1 MALSLADKGYAVGL
15 LDADIYGPSQPV
27 LLKASSEEIDVK
39 DNKLLIPL
47 NKKGIKFVS
56 MGLIARGQKPV
67 IWRGPMVSGAVM
79 QLMSQTDWQELD
91 YLIIDTPPGTGDVQL
106 TLLQRLPLN
115 GALVVTTPQ
124 EVSTSDTRKGIEM
137 IKRLELPILGLI
149 ENMSF
154 FQPIDSMK
162 KYFIF
167 GKGGGQNLAKEY
179 GLELLSEIPLLEKKE
194 FVILYE
200 LSNYKLVF
208 DSIAK
213 KVIKNM
219 EIIKKS
225 VSPNYPSKKSMKKL
239 FPLLITLVFN
249 PFLIAENDPF
259 EEINRTTLKVN
270 KKLDKVIATPVAKLY
285 QKITPDF
292 IEIGIYNSISNVDD
306 INISLNNIL
315 QGKIK
320 DGLSD
325 MARFTVNSTLGLAGF
340 IDVASKMGLKKH
352 DEDFGQTLAVW
363 GVPRGP
369 YIMLPGLGPSSLRE
383 MVGMIPDA
391 FLSPSIVIEHE
402 PTVYSLKFLDLIDTR
417 ARYLGLESIVIGDEY
432 LFIKD
437 AYYQNRDYDIK
448 DGEVKDDFDSFDDF

>member
-1 MALSLADKGYAVGL
+1 MSNKRPNKEAMVRVPETLRRVKNIIGVFSAKGGVGKSEISLNLALSLANKGYAVGL

-27 LLKASSEEIDVK
+27 LLEASSEEIDVK
-39 DNKLLIPL
+39 DNKLLVPL

-124 EVSTSDTRKGIEM
+124 EVSISDTRKGIEM

-154 FQPIDSMK
+154 FQPSDSKK

-200 LSNYKLVF
+200 LSDYKLIF

-213 KVIKNM
+213 KVIKKM

-225 VSPNYPSKKSMKKL
+225 VSQIIPQKK
-239 FPLLITLVFN
+239 V
-249 PFLIAENDPF
+249 
-259 EEINRTTLKVN
+259 
-270 KKLDKVIATPVAKLY
+270 
-285 QKITPDF
+285 
-292 IEIGIYNSISNVDD
+292 
-306 INISLNNIL
+306 
-315 QGKIK
+315 
-320 DGLSD
+320 
-325 MARFTVNSTLGLAGF
+325 
-340 IDVASKMGLKKH
+340 
-352 DEDFGQTLAVW
+352 
-363 GVPRGP
+363 
-369 YIMLPGLGPSSLRE
+369 
-383 MVGMIPDA
+383 
-391 FLSPSIVIEHE
+391 
-402 PTVYSLKFLDLIDTR
+402 
-417 ARYLGLESIVIGDEY
+417 
-432 LFIKD
+432 
-437 AYYQNRDYDIK
+437 
-448 DGEVKDDFDSFDDF
+448 

>member
-1 MALSLADKGYAVGL
+1 MSNKRPNKEAMVRVPETLRRVKNIIGVFSAKGGVGKSEVSLNLALSLADKGYAVGL

-79 QLMSQTDWQELD
+79 QLMSQTYWQELD

-137 IKRLELPILGLI
+137 IKRLELPILGLV

-154 FQPIDSMK
+154 FQPSDSKK

-200 LSNYKLVF
+200 LSDYQLIF

-219 EIIKKS
+219 DIIKKS
-225 VSPNYPSKKSMKKL
+225 VSQIIPQKK
-239 FPLLITLVFN
+239 V
-249 PFLIAENDPF
+249 
-259 EEINRTTLKVN
+259 
-270 KKLDKVIATPVAKLY
+270 
-285 QKITPDF
+285 
-292 IEIGIYNSISNVDD
+292 
-306 INISLNNIL
+306 
-315 QGKIK
+315 
-320 DGLSD
+320 
-325 MARFTVNSTLGLAGF
+325 
-340 IDVASKMGLKKH
+340 
-352 DEDFGQTLAVW
+352 
-363 GVPRGP
+363 
-369 YIMLPGLGPSSLRE
+369 
-383 MVGMIPDA
+383 
-391 FLSPSIVIEHE
+391 
-402 PTVYSLKFLDLIDTR
+402 
-417 ARYLGLESIVIGDEY
+417 
-432 LFIKD
+432 
-437 AYYQNRDYDIK
+437 
-448 DGEVKDDFDSFDDF
+448 

>member
-1 MALSLADKGYAVGL
+1 MSNKRPNKEAMVRVPETLRRVKNIIGVFSAKGGVGKSEISLNLALSLANKGYAVGL

-27 LLKASSEEIDVK
+27 LLEASSEEIDVK
-39 DNKLLIPL
+39 DNKLLVPL

-124 EVSTSDTRKGIEM
+124 EVSISDTRKGIEM

-154 FQPIDSMK
+154 FQPSDSK
-162 KYFIF
+162 KRYFIF

-200 LSNYKLVF
+200 LSDYKLIF

-225 VSPNYPSKKSMKKL
+225 VSQIIPQKK
-239 FPLLITLVFN
+239 V
-249 PFLIAENDPF
+249 
-259 EEINRTTLKVN
+259 
-270 KKLDKVIATPVAKLY
+270 
-285 QKITPDF
+285 
-292 IEIGIYNSISNVDD
+292 
-306 INISLNNIL
+306 
-315 QGKIK
+315 
-320 DGLSD
+320 
-325 MARFTVNSTLGLAGF
+325 
-340 IDVASKMGLKKH
+340 
-352 DEDFGQTLAVW
+352 
-363 GVPRGP
+363 
-369 YIMLPGLGPSSLRE
+369 
-383 MVGMIPDA
+383 
-391 FLSPSIVIEHE
+391 
-402 PTVYSLKFLDLIDTR
+402 
-417 ARYLGLESIVIGDEY
+417 
-432 LFIKD
+432 
-437 AYYQNRDYDIK
+437 
-448 DGEVKDDFDSFDDF
+448 

>member
-1 MALSLADKGYAVGL
+1 MSNKRPNKEAMVRVPETLRRVKNIIGVFSAKGGVGKSEVSLNLALSLADKGYAVGL

-39 DNKLLIPL
+39 DDKLLIPL

-91 YLIIDTPPGTGDVQL
+91 YLILDTPPGTGDVQL

-137 IKRLELPILGLI
+137 IKRLELPILGLV

-154 FQPIDSMK
+154 FQPSDSKK

-200 LSNYKLVF
+200 LSDYKLIF

-225 VSPNYPSKKSMKKL
+225 VSQIIPQKK
-239 FPLLITLVFN
+239 V
-249 PFLIAENDPF
+249 
-259 EEINRTTLKVN
+259 
-270 KKLDKVIATPVAKLY
+270 
-285 QKITPDF
+285 
-292 IEIGIYNSISNVDD
+292 
-306 INISLNNIL
+306 
-315 QGKIK
+315 
-320 DGLSD
+320 
-325 MARFTVNSTLGLAGF
+325 
-340 IDVASKMGLKKH
+340 
-352 DEDFGQTLAVW
+352 
-363 GVPRGP
+363 
-369 YIMLPGLGPSSLRE
+369 
-383 MVGMIPDA
+383 
-391 FLSPSIVIEHE
+391 
-402 PTVYSLKFLDLIDTR
+402 
-417 ARYLGLESIVIGDEY
+417 
-432 LFIKD
+432 
-437 AYYQNRDYDIK
+437 
-448 DGEVKDDFDSFDDF
+448 

>member
-1 MALSLADKGYAVGL
+1 MSNKRPNKEAMVRVPETLRRVKNIIGVFSAKGGVGKSEVSLNLALSLADKGYAVGL

-137 IKRLELPILGLI
+137 IKRLELPILGLV

-154 FQPIDSMK
+154 FQPSDSKK

-179 GLELLSEIPLLEKKE
+179 GLDLLSEIPLLEKKE

-200 LSNYKLVF
+200 LSDYKLIF
-208 DSIAK
+208 DSIAS
-213 KVIKNM
+213 KVIKKM
-219 EIIKKS
+219 EEVKKS
-225 VSPNYPSKKSMKKL
+225 ISQIIPQKK
-239 FPLLITLVFN
+239 V
-249 PFLIAENDPF
+249 
-259 EEINRTTLKVN
+259 
-270 KKLDKVIATPVAKLY
+270 
-285 QKITPDF
+285 
-292 IEIGIYNSISNVDD
+292 
-306 INISLNNIL
+306 
-315 QGKIK
+315 
-320 DGLSD
+320 
-325 MARFTVNSTLGLAGF
+325 
-340 IDVASKMGLKKH
+340 
-352 DEDFGQTLAVW
+352 
-363 GVPRGP
+363 
-369 YIMLPGLGPSSLRE
+369 
-383 MVGMIPDA
+383 
-391 FLSPSIVIEHE
+391 
-402 PTVYSLKFLDLIDTR
+402 
-417 ARYLGLESIVIGDEY
+417 
-432 LFIKD
+432 
-437 AYYQNRDYDIK
+437 
-448 DGEVKDDFDSFDDF
+448 

>member
-1 MALSLADKGYAVGL
+1 MSNKRPNKEAMVRVPETLRRVKNIIGVFSAKGGVGKSEVSLNLALSLADKGYAVGL

-124 EVSTSDTRKGIEM
+124 EVSISDTRKGIEM
-137 IKRLELPILGLI
+137 IKKLELPILGLI

-154 FQPIDSMK
+154 FQPSDSKK

-200 LSNYKLVF
+200 LSDYKLIF

-225 VSPNYPSKKSMKKL
+225 VSQIIPQKK
-239 FPLLITLVFN
+239 V
-249 PFLIAENDPF
+249 
-259 EEINRTTLKVN
+259 
-270 KKLDKVIATPVAKLY
+270 
-285 QKITPDF
+285 
-292 IEIGIYNSISNVDD
+292 
-306 INISLNNIL
+306 
-315 QGKIK
+315 
-320 DGLSD
+320 
-325 MARFTVNSTLGLAGF
+325 
-340 IDVASKMGLKKH
+340 
-352 DEDFGQTLAVW
+352 
-363 GVPRGP
+363 
-369 YIMLPGLGPSSLRE
+369 
-383 MVGMIPDA
+383 
-391 FLSPSIVIEHE
+391 
-402 PTVYSLKFLDLIDTR
+402 
-417 ARYLGLESIVIGDEY
+417 
-432 LFIKD
+432 
-437 AYYQNRDYDIK
+437 
-448 DGEVKDDFDSFDDF
+448 

>member
-1 MALSLADKGYAVGL
+1 MSNKRPNKEAMVRVPETLRRVNNIIGVFSAKGGVGKSEISLNLALSLADKGYAVGL

-137 IKRLELPILGLI
+137 IKRLELPILGLV

-154 FQPIDSMK
+154 FQPSDSKK

-200 LSNYKLVF
+200 LSDYKLIF

-225 VSPNYPSKKSMKKL
+225 VSQIIPQKK
-239 FPLLITLVFN
+239 V
-249 PFLIAENDPF
+249 
-259 EEINRTTLKVN
+259 
-270 KKLDKVIATPVAKLY
+270 
-285 QKITPDF
+285 
-292 IEIGIYNSISNVDD
+292 
-306 INISLNNIL
+306 
-315 QGKIK
+315 
-320 DGLSD
+320 
-325 MARFTVNSTLGLAGF
+325 
-340 IDVASKMGLKKH
+340 
-352 DEDFGQTLAVW
+352 
-363 GVPRGP
+363 
-369 YIMLPGLGPSSLRE
+369 
-383 MVGMIPDA
+383 
-391 FLSPSIVIEHE
+391 
-402 PTVYSLKFLDLIDTR
+402 
-417 ARYLGLESIVIGDEY
+417 
-432 LFIKD
+432 
-437 AYYQNRDYDIK
+437 
-448 DGEVKDDFDSFDDF
+448 

>member
-1 MALSLADKGYAVGL
+1 MSNKRPNKEAMVRVPETLRRVKNIIGVFSAKGGVGKSEVSLNLALSLADKGYAVGL

-47 NKKGIKFVS
+47 NKQGIKFVS

-124 EVSTSDTRKGIEM
+124 EVSISDTRKGIEM

-154 FQPIDSMK
+154 FQPSDSKK

-200 LSNYKLVF
+200 LSDYKLIF

-225 VSPNYPSKKSMKKL
+225 VSQIIPQKK
-239 FPLLITLVFN
+239 V
-249 PFLIAENDPF
+249 
-259 EEINRTTLKVN
+259 
-270 KKLDKVIATPVAKLY
+270 
-285 QKITPDF
+285 
-292 IEIGIYNSISNVDD
+292 
-306 INISLNNIL
+306 
-315 QGKIK
+315 
-320 DGLSD
+320 
-325 MARFTVNSTLGLAGF
+325 
-340 IDVASKMGLKKH
+340 
-352 DEDFGQTLAVW
+352 
-363 GVPRGP
+363 
-369 YIMLPGLGPSSLRE
+369 
-383 MVGMIPDA
+383 
-391 FLSPSIVIEHE
+391 
-402 PTVYSLKFLDLIDTR
+402 
-417 ARYLGLESIVIGDEY
+417 
-432 LFIKD
+432 
-437 AYYQNRDYDIK
+437 
-448 DGEVKDDFDSFDDF
+448 

>member
-1 MALSLADKGYAVGL
+1 MSNKRPNKEAMVRVPETLRRVKNIIGVFSAKGGVGKSEISLNLALSLADKGYAVGL

-154 FQPIDSMK
+154 FQPSDSKK

-219 EIIKKS
+219 DIIKKS
-225 VSPNYPSKKSMKKL
+225 VSQIIPQKK
-239 FPLLITLVFN
+239 V
-249 PFLIAENDPF
+249 
-259 EEINRTTLKVN
+259 
-270 KKLDKVIATPVAKLY
+270 
-285 QKITPDF
+285 
-292 IEIGIYNSISNVDD
+292 
-306 INISLNNIL
+306 
-315 QGKIK
+315 
-320 DGLSD
+320 
-325 MARFTVNSTLGLAGF
+325 
-340 IDVASKMGLKKH
+340 
-352 DEDFGQTLAVW
+352 
-363 GVPRGP
+363 
-369 YIMLPGLGPSSLRE
+369 
-383 MVGMIPDA
+383 
-391 FLSPSIVIEHE
+391 
-402 PTVYSLKFLDLIDTR
+402 
-417 ARYLGLESIVIGDEY
+417 
-432 LFIKD
+432 
-437 AYYQNRDYDIK
+437 
-448 DGEVKDDFDSFDDF
+448 

>member
-1 MALSLADKGYAVGL
+1 MSNKRPNKEAMVRVPETLRRVKNIIGVFSAKGGVGKSEISLNLALSLANKGYAVGL

-27 LLKASSEEIDVK
+27 LLEASSEEIDVK

-124 EVSTSDTRKGIEM
+124 EVSISDTRKGIEM

-154 FQPIDSMK
+154 FQPSDSKK

-200 LSNYKLVF
+200 LSDYKLIF

-225 VSPNYPSKKSMKKL
+225 VSQIIPQKK
-239 FPLLITLVFN
+239 V
-249 PFLIAENDPF
+249 
-259 EEINRTTLKVN
+259 
-270 KKLDKVIATPVAKLY
+270 
-285 QKITPDF
+285 
-292 IEIGIYNSISNVDD
+292 
-306 INISLNNIL
+306 
-315 QGKIK
+315 
-320 DGLSD
+320 
-325 MARFTVNSTLGLAGF
+325 
-340 IDVASKMGLKKH
+340 
-352 DEDFGQTLAVW
+352 
-363 GVPRGP
+363 
-369 YIMLPGLGPSSLRE
+369 
-383 MVGMIPDA
+383 
-391 FLSPSIVIEHE
+391 
-402 PTVYSLKFLDLIDTR
+402 
-417 ARYLGLESIVIGDEY
+417 
-432 LFIKD
+432 
-437 AYYQNRDYDIK
+437 
-448 DGEVKDDFDSFDDF
+448 

>member
-1 MALSLADKGYAVGL
+1 MSNKRPNKEAMVRVPETLRRVKNIIGVFSAKGGVGKSEISLNLALSLADKGYAVGL

-124 EVSTSDTRKGIEM
+124 EVSISDTRKGIEM
-137 IKRLELPILGLI
+137 IKKLELPILGLI

-154 FQPIDSMK
+154 FQPSDSKK

-200 LSNYKLVF
+200 LSDYKLIF

-225 VSPNYPSKKSMKKL
+225 VSQIIPQKK
-239 FPLLITLVFN
+239 V
-249 PFLIAENDPF
+249 
-259 EEINRTTLKVN
+259 
-270 KKLDKVIATPVAKLY
+270 
-285 QKITPDF
+285 
-292 IEIGIYNSISNVDD
+292 
-306 INISLNNIL
+306 
-315 QGKIK
+315 
-320 DGLSD
+320 
-325 MARFTVNSTLGLAGF
+325 
-340 IDVASKMGLKKH
+340 
-352 DEDFGQTLAVW
+352 
-363 GVPRGP
+363 
-369 YIMLPGLGPSSLRE
+369 
-383 MVGMIPDA
+383 
-391 FLSPSIVIEHE
+391 
-402 PTVYSLKFLDLIDTR
+402 
-417 ARYLGLESIVIGDEY
+417 
-432 LFIKD
+432 
-437 AYYQNRDYDIK
+437 
-448 DGEVKDDFDSFDDF
+448 

>member
-1 MALSLADKGYAVGL
+1 MSNKRPNKEAMVRVPETLRRVKNIIGVFSAKGGVGKSEISLNLALSLANKGYAVGL

-27 LLKASSEEIDVK
+27 LLEASSEEIDVK

-124 EVSTSDTRKGIEM
+124 EVSISDTRKGIEM
-137 IKRLELPILGLI
+137 IKKLELPILGLI

-154 FQPIDSMK
+154 FQPSDSKK

-200 LSNYKLVF
+200 LSDYKLIF

-225 VSPNYPSKKSMKKL
+225 VSQIIPQKK
-239 FPLLITLVFN
+239 V
-249 PFLIAENDPF
+249 
-259 EEINRTTLKVN
+259 
-270 KKLDKVIATPVAKLY
+270 
-285 QKITPDF
+285 
-292 IEIGIYNSISNVDD
+292 
-306 INISLNNIL
+306 
-315 QGKIK
+315 
-320 DGLSD
+320 
-325 MARFTVNSTLGLAGF
+325 
-340 IDVASKMGLKKH
+340 
-352 DEDFGQTLAVW
+352 
-363 GVPRGP
+363 
-369 YIMLPGLGPSSLRE
+369 
-383 MVGMIPDA
+383 
-391 FLSPSIVIEHE
+391 
-402 PTVYSLKFLDLIDTR
+402 
-417 ARYLGLESIVIGDEY
+417 
-432 LFIKD
+432 
-437 AYYQNRDYDIK
+437 
-448 DGEVKDDFDSFDDF
+448 

>member
-1 MALSLADKGYAVGL
+1 MSNKRPNKEAMVRVPETLRRVKNIIGVFSAKGGVGKSEVSLNLALSLANKGYAVGL

-27 LLKASSEEIDVK
+27 LLEASSEEIDVK
-39 DNKLLIPL
+39 DNKLLVPL

-91 YLIIDTPPGTGDVQL
+91 YLILDTPPGTGDVQL

-137 IKRLELPILGLI
+137 IKRLELPILGLV

-154 FQPIDSMK
+154 FQPSDSKK

-200 LSNYKLVF
+200 LSDYKLIF

-225 VSPNYPSKKSMKKL
+225 ISQIIPQKK
-239 FPLLITLVFN
+239 V
-249 PFLIAENDPF
+249 
-259 EEINRTTLKVN
+259 
-270 KKLDKVIATPVAKLY
+270 
-285 QKITPDF
+285 
-292 IEIGIYNSISNVDD
+292 
-306 INISLNNIL
+306 
-315 QGKIK
+315 
-320 DGLSD
+320 
-325 MARFTVNSTLGLAGF
+325 
-340 IDVASKMGLKKH
+340 
-352 DEDFGQTLAVW
+352 
-363 GVPRGP
+363 
-369 YIMLPGLGPSSLRE
+369 
-383 MVGMIPDA
+383 
-391 FLSPSIVIEHE
+391 
-402 PTVYSLKFLDLIDTR
+402 
-417 ARYLGLESIVIGDEY
+417 
-432 LFIKD
+432 
-437 AYYQNRDYDIK
+437 
-448 DGEVKDDFDSFDDF
+448 

>member
-1 MALSLADKGYAVGL
+1 MSNKRPNKEAMVRVPETLRRVKNIIGVFSAKGGVGKSEVSLNLALSLADKGYAVGL

-79 QLMSQTDWQELD
+79 QLMSQTDWQEVD
-91 YLIIDTPPGTGDVQL
+91 YLINDTPPGTGDVHL

-137 IKRLELPILGLI
+137 IKRLELPILGLV

-154 FQPIDSMK
+154 FQPSDSKK

-179 GLELLSEIPLLEKKE
+179 GLDLLSEIPLLEKKE

-200 LSNYKLVF
+200 LSGYKLIF

-225 VSPNYPSKKSMKKL
+225 VSQIIPQKK
-239 FPLLITLVFN
+239 V
-249 PFLIAENDPF
+249 
-259 EEINRTTLKVN
+259 
-270 KKLDKVIATPVAKLY
+270 
-285 QKITPDF
+285 
-292 IEIGIYNSISNVDD
+292 
-306 INISLNNIL
+306 
-315 QGKIK
+315 
-320 DGLSD
+320 
-325 MARFTVNSTLGLAGF
+325 
-340 IDVASKMGLKKH
+340 
-352 DEDFGQTLAVW
+352 
-363 GVPRGP
+363 
-369 YIMLPGLGPSSLRE
+369 
-383 MVGMIPDA
+383 
-391 FLSPSIVIEHE
+391 
-402 PTVYSLKFLDLIDTR
+402 
-417 ARYLGLESIVIGDEY
+417 
-432 LFIKD
+432 
-437 AYYQNRDYDIK
+437 
-448 DGEVKDDFDSFDDF
+448 